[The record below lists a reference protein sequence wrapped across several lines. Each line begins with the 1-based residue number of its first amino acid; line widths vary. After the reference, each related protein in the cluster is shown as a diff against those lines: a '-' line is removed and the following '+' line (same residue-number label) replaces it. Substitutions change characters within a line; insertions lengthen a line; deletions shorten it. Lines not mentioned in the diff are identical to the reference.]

1 MTGCKR
7 ERRSFRRSRE
17 VSVLEKL
24 AIRVVGKFAHNG
36 IFSGNRMLTF
46 FFFFSRSYIYGFG
59 VLYSTTLFLF
69 IRTARAC
76 SPADA
81 QGRLVI
87 RES

>member
-46 FFFFSRSYIYGFG
+46 FFSFREVIFMGLVCCIVRLYFCLYEPRAR
-59 VLYSTTLFLF
+59 VLQQTLK
-69 IRTARAC
+69 
-76 SPADA
+76 
-81 QGRLVI
+81 GLVI